1 MDDRILIGS
10 AIVSIALFFILRS
23 VMLWYWKINRIEE
36 LLEEQVKI
44 MKLVYKDKLVLEEPE
59 NENDVS
65 YIEGVVFTFPEN
77 LEVRERELIEAKSA
91 KLLKGQL
98 LAFDTYT
105 KRIDFFE
112 IPEYHKF
119 IKTAN
124 RPTLRIVAIKE

>member
-65 YIEGVVFTFPEN
+65 YIEGVVFTFP
-77 LEVRERELIEAKSA
+77 K
-91 KLLKGQL
+91 
-98 LAFDTYT
+98 
-105 KRIDFFE
+105 
-112 IPEYHKF
+112 P
-119 IKTAN
+119 
-124 RPTLRIVAIKE
+124 